1 VLKNKFITIK
11 IKSEKNFLFFVPQ
24 TMECNFMRKNTMCT
38 GTNKQ
43 KSKDKKIATRARGTM
58 VSSLNLTR
66 SSQFNVIMTAGI

>member
-1 VLKNKFITIK
+1 MVKNKFITIK
-11 IKSEKNFLFFVPQ
+11 IKSEKLFFVPQ

-58 VSSLNLTR
+58 VSSVNLTR